1 MRRLIGLLLL
11 VAIVVAGFGFVQQ
24 KPWLRDIVVRAAA
37 YVEGE
42 AKAARA
48 APEQRINSAT
58 PLLPVEVAK
67 ARQVETTTDI
77 RSIGSLQSDESVQ
90 VASEVAGRIAEIRF
104 KEGEHVKA
112 GEVMVQLDDALV
124 RASQAEMEARLALA
138 VSNFER
144 ADRLSRSGSG
154 TARSLDEAVA
164 ERNTATAL
172 LNLQRVQLAKHSIL
186 APFDGVVGLRS
197 VSVGAYIATGT
208 PLVNLEKIDALKVD
222 FKIPEIHLRS
232 VEVGQEV
239 TIEVDAMPGRTFT
252 GSIYAIDPMVD
263 VNGRSLSIRARL
275 PNKDLALRPGLFVRV
290 TVKGREPRVAVFVPE
305 AAIVPRG
312 QERVVWLVEGG
323 KAREAKVKLGERH
336 SGEVEIAEGLDAG
349 ALVVTAGHGRL
360 RIGAGVEVVET
371 PPDPQS

>member
-1 MRRLIGLLLL
+1 MRRMIGLLLL
-11 VAIVVAGFGFVQQ
+11 AVLAAAGVGFVQQ
-24 KPWLRDIVVRAAA
+24 KPWFRDIVVRAAS
-37 YVEGE
+37 YIKGE
-42 AKAARA
+42 ATA
-48 APEQRINSAT
+48 APEQRVAAAS

-67 ARQVETTTDI
+67 ARQVKTTTDI

-112 GEVMVQLDDALV
+112 GDVLVQLDDALV

-138 VSNFER
+138 NSNFER

-172 LNLQRVQLAKHSIL
+172 LNLQRVQISKHSIS

-208 PLVNLEKIDALKVD
+208 PLVNLEKIDTLKVD
-222 FKIPEIHLRS
+222 FKIPEIHLGG
-232 VEVGQEV
+232 VIVGQEV

-252 GSIYAIDPMVD
+252 GTIYAIDPMVD

-275 PNKDLALRPGLFVRV
+275 PNNNLALRPGLFVRV
-290 TVKGREPRVAVFVPE
+290 NVKGQQPRTALFVPE

-312 QERVVWLVEGG
+312 QDRVVWLVEDG
-323 KAREAKVKLGERH
+323 KARETKVKLGERH
-336 SGEVEIAEGLDAG
+336 SGEVEIAEGLAPG
-349 ALVVTAGHGRL
+349 ATVVTAGHGRL
-360 RIGAGVEVVET
+360 RAGASVEVVDT
-371 PPDPQS
+371 PPAPQS